1 MPNAKTLERPD
12 RATLEEL
19 RQSLDTQRAEMF
31 KLYKHDVRVGQ
42 DTTDDNSDDFADR
55 ANNSY
60 NRELMFTLSGSER
73 EALIRIDE
81 AIGRL
86 AKGSYGL
93 CVHCDRPIS
102 VPRLQAVPWARF
114 CIGCQELD
122 EKGMLED

>member
-1 MPNAKTLERPD
+1 MTNAKTLEAPD
-12 RATLEEL
+12 RATLDAL
-19 RQSLDTQRAEMF
+19 RQSLDAKRAEML
-31 KLYKHDVRVGQ
+31 KLYHHDVRVGQ
-42 DTTDDNSDDFADR
+42 ESTDDNSDDFADR

-86 AKGSYGL
+86 NEGNYGL
-93 CVHCDRPIS
+93 CVHCSRPIS

-114 CIGCQELD
+114 CIVCQELE